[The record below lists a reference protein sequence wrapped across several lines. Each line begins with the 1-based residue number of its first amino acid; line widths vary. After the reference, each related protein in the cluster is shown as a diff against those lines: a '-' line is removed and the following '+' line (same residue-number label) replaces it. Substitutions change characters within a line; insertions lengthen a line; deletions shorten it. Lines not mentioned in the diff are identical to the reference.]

1 MQLYDKA
8 LVTIDQMG
16 NKLTRDRIREFCL
29 LNCNEVYLCYI
40 APEHIIA
47 GEVGGSLAV
56 GGHGGDAAVTQDHV
70 DALQEYVDDLAA
82 AGIKVH
88 GQIITAAE
96 YNRGDA
102 IVSLAQQLG
111 VDLTI
116 LNFEIGGASAKAKVT
131 QQIIA
136 RNPRMAVLV
145 ARPTT

>member
-1 MQLYDKA
+1 MKLYDKA

-16 NKLTRDRIREFCL
+16 NKLTRDRIREFSL
-29 LNCNEVYLCYI
+29 ANCNEVYICYI

-47 GEVGGSLAV
+47 GEVGTSLAV
-56 GGHGGDAAVTQDHV
+56 GEHGGDADVRQEHV

-82 AGIKVH
+82 AGVTVH
-88 GQIITAAE
+88 GRIITAPD

-116 LNFEIGGASAKAKVT
+116 LNFEVGGARAKAKVT
-131 QQIIA
+131 QQIVA
-136 RNPRMAVLV
+136 QNPRMAVLV

>member
-1 MQLYDKA
+1 MKLYDKA

-16 NKLTRDRIREFCL
+16 NKLTQDRIREFCL
-29 LNCNEVYLCYI
+29 LNCKEVFLCYI
-40 APEHIIA
+40 VPEHIIA
-47 GEVGGSLAV
+47 GEVGRSLAV
-56 GGHGGDAAVTQDHV
+56 GEHGGDAEVTQEHV
-70 DALQEYVDDLAA
+70 DALQEYVDMLAA
-82 AGIKVH
+82 AGVAVH

-96 YNRGDA
+96 YSRGDA

-116 LNFEIGGASAKAKVT
+116 LNFEIGGAAAKAKVT
-131 QQIIA
+131 QQIVA

>member
-1 MQLYDKA
+1 MKLYDKA

-29 LNCNEVYLCYI
+29 LNCKEVYLCYI

-47 GEVGGSLAV
+47 GEVGHSLAV
-56 GGHGGDAAVTQDHV
+56 GEHGGDAEVTQEHV
-70 DALQEYVDDLAA
+70 DALQEYVDMLAA
-82 AGIKVH
+82 AGVAVH

-96 YNRGDA
+96 YNRGAA

-116 LNFEIGGASAKAKVT
+116 LNFEVGGAPAKAKVT
-131 QQIIA
+131 HQIVA

>member
-1 MQLYDKA
+1 MKLYDKA
-8 LVTIDQMG
+8 LVTVDEMG

-29 LNCNEVYLCYI
+29 LNCREVYVCYI
-40 APEHIIA
+40 APEHIIP
-47 GEVGGSLAV
+47 GEVGRNLAL
-56 GGHGGDAAVTQDHV
+56 GEHGGDAEVTQEHV
-70 DALQEYVDDLAA
+70 NALQEYVDLLAA
-82 AGIKVH
+82 EGVDVH
-88 GQIITAAE
+88 GRIITAPE
-96 YNRGDA
+96 YSRGDA

-131 QQIIA
+131 QQIVA

>member
-1 MQLYDKA
+1 MKLYDRA

-16 NKLTRDRIREFCL
+16 NELTRERIREFCL
-29 LNCNEVYLCYI
+29 LNCKEVYLCYI

-47 GEVGGSLAV
+47 GEVGHSLAV
-56 GGHGGDAAVTQDHV
+56 GDHGGDADVTQKHV
-70 DALQEYVDDLAA
+70 GALQEYVDLLAA
-82 AGIKVH
+82 EGIDVH

-96 YNRGDA
+96 YARGDA

-116 LNFEIGGASAKAKVT
+116 LNFEIGGASVKAKVT
-131 QQIIA
+131 QQIVA
-136 RNPRMAVLV
+136 RNPKMAVLV

>member
-1 MQLYDKA
+1 MKLYDKA
-8 LVTIDQMG
+8 LVTVDEMG
-16 NKLTRDRIREFCL
+16 NKLTRDRIRQFCL
-29 LNCNEVYLCYI
+29 LNCKEVFLCYL

-47 GEVGGSLAV
+47 GEVGRSLAL
-56 GGHGGDAAVTQDHV
+56 GEHGGDAEVTQEHV
-70 DALQEYVDDLAA
+70 NTLQEYVDLLAA
-82 AGIKVH
+82 DGVTVH

-116 LNFEIGGASAKAKVT
+116 LNFEKGGARAKAKVT
-131 QQIIA
+131 QQIVA
-136 RNPRMAVLV
+136 RNPNMAVLV

>member
-1 MQLYDKA
+1 MKLYDKA
-8 LVTIDQMG
+8 LVTIDEMG
-16 NKLTRDRIREFCL
+16 NKLTQDRIREFCL
-29 LNCNEVYLCYI
+29 LNCKEVYLCYI

-47 GEVGGSLAV
+47 GEVGRSLAL
-56 GGHGGDAAVTQDHV
+56 GEHGGDAEVTQAHV
-70 DALQEYVDDLAA
+70 DALQEYVDMLAA
-82 AGIKVH
+82 AGVAVH

-116 LNFEIGGASAKAKVT
+116 LNFEIGGAPAKAKVT
-131 QQIIA
+131 QQIVA

>member
-1 MQLYDKA
+1 MKLYDKA

-29 LNCNEVYLCYI
+29 LNCKEVYLCYI
-40 APEHIIA
+40 APEHIIP
-47 GEVGGSLAV
+47 GEVGHSLAV
-56 GGHGGDAAVTQDHV
+56 GEHGGDAEVTQEHV
-70 DALQEYVDDLAA
+70 NALQEYVDLLAA
-82 AGIKVH
+82 EGVDVH

-131 QQIIA
+131 QQIVA
-136 RNPRMAVLV
+136 RNPKMAVLV

>member
-1 MQLYDKA
+1 MKLYDKA

-16 NKLTRDRIREFCL
+16 NKLTRDRVREFSL
-29 LNCNEVYLCYI
+29 VNCNVVYICYI
-40 APEHIIA
+40 APEHLIPGEA
-47 GEVGGSLAV
+47 GASL
-56 GGHGGDAAVTQDHV
+56 GIGEGGGDVDITQEHV

-82 AGIKVH
+82 AGVAVH
-88 GQIITAAE
+88 GRIISAPD
-96 YNRGDA
+96 YDRGDA

-116 LNFEIGGASAKAKVT
+116 LNFEMGGARAKAKVT

-136 RNPRMAVLV
+136 QNPRMAVLV

>member
-1 MQLYDKA
+1 MKLYDKT

-29 LNCNEVYLCYI
+29 LNCKEVYLCYI

-47 GEVGGSLAV
+47 GEVGHSLAV
-56 GGHGGDAAVTQDHV
+56 GDHGGDAAVTQEHV
-70 DALQEYVDDLAA
+70 GALQEYVDLLAA
-82 AGIKVH
+82 EGIDVH
-88 GQIITAAE
+88 GQIITSAE
-96 YNRGDA
+96 YARGDA

-131 QQIIA
+131 QQIVA
-136 RNPRMAVLV
+136 RNPKMAVLV

>member
-1 MQLYDKA
+1 MKLYDKA

-16 NKLTRDRIREFCL
+16 NKLTRDRIREFSL

-40 APEHIIA
+40 ATEHIIA
-47 GEVGGSLAV
+47 GEVGRSLAL
-56 GGHGGDAAVTQDHV
+56 GEHGGDAEVTQEHI

-82 AGIKVH
+82 AGITVH

-96 YNRGDA
+96 YSRGDT

-116 LNFEIGGASAKAKVT
+116 LNFEIGGARAKAKVT
-131 QQIIA
+131 QQIVA
-136 RNPRMAVLV
+136 RNPSMAVLV

>member
-1 MQLYDKA
+1 MKLYDKA
-8 LVTIDQMG
+8 LVTVDEMG
-16 NKLTRDRIREFCL
+16 NKLTRDRIRQFCL
-29 LNCNEVYLCYI
+29 LNCKEVFLCYL

-47 GEVGGSLAV
+47 GEVGGSLAL
-56 GGHGGDAAVTQDHV
+56 GEHGGDAEVTQEHV
-70 DALQEYVDDLAA
+70 NTLQEYVDLLAA
-82 AGIKVH
+82 EGVTVH

-116 LNFEIGGASAKAKVT
+116 LNFEKGGARAKAKVT
-131 QQIIA
+131 QQIVA
-136 RNPRMAVLV
+136 RNPNMAVLV